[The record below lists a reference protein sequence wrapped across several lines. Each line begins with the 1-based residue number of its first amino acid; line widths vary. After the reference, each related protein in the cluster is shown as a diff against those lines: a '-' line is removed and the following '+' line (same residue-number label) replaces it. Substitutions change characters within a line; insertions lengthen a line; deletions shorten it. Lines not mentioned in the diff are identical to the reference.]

1 MSYLPILDEIT
12 TIIPSITRRKIEQT
26 YYFVILRNTILALIR
41 NFAKLRIKVLLTMI
55 NTMSDA
61 YQALS
66 SPVRRKILALLKEKD
81 LSAGE
86 ISEEIAVAKSTLSG
100 HFNVLKSADLVITIK
115 EGTTIIYSLNT
126 SVVEDLMN
134 GLFNLFE
141 KKSGKSECKESL

>member
-1 MSYLPILDEIT
+1 
-12 TIIPSITRRKIEQT
+12 
-26 YYFVILRNTILALIR
+26 
-41 NFAKLRIKVLLTMI
+41 MI

-141 KKSGKSECKESL
+141 KKSGKSESKESL

>member
-1 MSYLPILDEIT
+1 LP
-12 TIIPSITRRKIEQT
+12 
-26 YYFVILRNTILALIR
+26 LIR
-41 NFAKLRIKVLLTMI
+41 NFAKLRIKTLLLMI

-66 SPVRRKILALLKEKD
+66 SPVRRQILALLKEKD

-86 ISEEIAVAKSTLSG
+86 ISEQISVAKSTLSG

-115 EGTTIIYSLNT
+115 EGTTITYSLNT
-126 SVVEDLMN
+126 SVIEDLMN

-141 KKSGKSECKESL
+141 KKNDKPKSKE